1 MIVKKKDISFL
12 STLQNLDPLRN
23 KEGTAAHILAGFLKE
38 QKSLFE
44 LTVLE
49 NNCSVNI
56 VSND

>member
-23 KEGTAAHILAGFLKE
+23 KECTAAHILAGFLKE
-38 QKSLFE
+38 KRSPFE

-49 NNCSVNI
+49 NTCSVNI

>member
-12 STLQNLDPLRN
+12 STLQNSDPLRN
-23 KEGTAAHILAGFLKE
+23 NECTAAHILAGFLKE
-38 QKSLFE
+38 KKSLFK

-49 NNCSVNI
+49 NNRSVNI